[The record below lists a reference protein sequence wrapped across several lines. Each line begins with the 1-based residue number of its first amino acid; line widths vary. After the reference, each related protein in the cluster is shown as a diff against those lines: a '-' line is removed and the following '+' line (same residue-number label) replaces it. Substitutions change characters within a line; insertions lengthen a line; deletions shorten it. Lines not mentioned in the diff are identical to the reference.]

1 MLSAKHPLWNAG
13 FRPFFI
19 LAAATGL
26 LLPLAWLGILHGLWP
41 APLAQPALPGFSA
54 VQWHAHEMF
63 FGFGGAVLFGFLLTA
78 SKNWVGTPG
87 YSGRP
92 LILLS
97 LAWCAER
104 LSMQLG
110 ASWPALLFWIAN
122 LAFITLAVGM
132 LLHTLIK
139 YRTQDSYRKDNIF
152 FLIALPLLLPAKL
165 LLLSPETFP
174 AGVVLSQGVF
184 RLAFLLMLERTIG
197 PFMKNTLQLEITRQ
211 PRVDRSIKGLA
222 LLLCL
227 AAWLPSELVSGL
239 ELLTAGLLFWRLQG
253 WYPRQAFSRLEIG
266 IMYVGYLA
274 LSAQL
279 LSAALLQ
286 MSGVQAIG
294 AFSVHVFTLGTMGCV
309 APAMFIRIA
318 NGHTGRRIVF
328 GRLEKNILW
337 LMILALLT
345 RTVMPQLLPAL
356 YLRWLDITATAWS
369 IAFTLWLWRFTSYLL
384 SPRTDGKAG

>member
-1 MLSAKHPLWNAG
+1 MQIANHPLWNAG

-19 LAAATGL
+19 LAAAAGM
-26 LLPLAWLGILHGLWP
+26 LLPIGWLGILHGLWP
-41 APLAQPALPGFSA
+41 APLANPVLPGFSA

-63 FGFGGAVLFGFLLTA
+63 YGFGGAVLFGFLLTA

-87 YSGRP
+87 YRGHA
-92 LILLS
+92 LIALS

-104 LSMQLG
+104 LGMQLG

-122 LAFITLAVGM
+122 LAFIVLAVGM

-139 YRTQDSYRKDNIF
+139 YRAQDSYRSDNIF

-165 LLLSPETFP
+165 LLLWPETFST
-174 AGVVLSQGVF
+174 GVALSQGVF

-197 PFMKNTLQLEITRQ
+197 PFMKNTLQLEISRQ
-211 PRVDRSIKGLA
+211 PHVDRSIKGLA

-227 AAWLPSELVSGL
+227 AGWLPPGLVSGL
-239 ELLTAGLLFWRLQG
+239 ELLTAALLLWRLQG

-274 LSAQL
+274 LTLQL
-279 LSAALLQ
+279 LFSALLQ
-286 MSGVQAIG
+286 MTGGQAIG
-294 AFSVHVFTLGTMGCV
+294 AFTVHVFTLGTMGCI

-328 GRLEKNILW
+328 GRLEKSILW
-337 LMILALLT
+337 LMILALLA
-345 RTVMPQLLPAL
+345 RTLLPQLLPSL
-356 YLRWLDITATAWS
+356 YLRWLDITASAWS
-369 IAFTLWLWRFTSYLL
+369 IAFALWLWRFTGYLL
-384 SPRTDGKAG
+384 SPRTDGKPG